1 MIFAAMPDARPSG
14 VAVASLEG
22 VGRATFRALISDV
35 GQRAVSL
42 NKLEQKHY
50 FADRIRQL
58 GVRPGSKVL
67 DFGCGTGL
75 FARTLSRLG
84 LEYFGYDVDEGLLG
98 YARRLR
104 PWLRFMSSLDQART
118 LGPFDIIVANCC
130 FHHIPDVELAAST
143 LPDLAR
149 MMTPDSTLMLVD
161 VLPLEAGASAVRR
174 AYNLLEQGGFKR
186 TADELDRLLTPRFTI
201 RSKTIPRSNFLAWS
215 SRFNPIYNNLVAYD
229 LTLRRDSR

>member
-1 MIFAAMPDARPSG
+1 MICQAMPDARPSG
-14 VAVASLEG
+14 VAVASFES
-22 VGRATFRALISDV
+22 VGRATLRALVSDL

-42 NKLEQKHY
+42 NKLEQKRY
-50 FADRIRQL
+50 FAERIRRL
-58 GVRPGSKVL
+58 GIAPGSKVL

-84 LEYFGYDVDEGLLG
+84 LQYFGYDVDEGLLV

-104 PWLRFMSSLDQART
+104 PWLTFLSSLDRARA
-118 LGPFDIIVANCC
+118 LGPFDVIVANCC
-130 FHHIPDVELAAST
+130 LHHIPDVELAAST

-149 MMTPDSTLMLVD
+149 MMTVRSTLMLVD
-161 VLPLEAGASAVRR
+161 VLPLEPHASSIRR
-174 AYNLLEQGGFKR
+174 LYNRLEQGSFKR
-186 TADELDRLLTPRFTI
+186 TAEELDRVLTSRFTI

-215 SRFNPIYNNLVAYD
+215 SRLNPIYNNLVAYD